1 MKVIREILF
10 DSETWDRPIVFLVPA
25 KARLV
30 VFFLPL
36 ACLARDSFLFWSPYF
51 HELGVDDFAIT
62 RQDG

>member
-1 MKVIREILF
+1 MKVMREILF
-10 DSETWDRPIVFLVPA
+10 DSETWDRPIDFLVPA

-30 VFFLPL
+30 ASFLPL
-36 ACLARDSFLFWSPYF
+36 TCLARDSPLFWCPYF